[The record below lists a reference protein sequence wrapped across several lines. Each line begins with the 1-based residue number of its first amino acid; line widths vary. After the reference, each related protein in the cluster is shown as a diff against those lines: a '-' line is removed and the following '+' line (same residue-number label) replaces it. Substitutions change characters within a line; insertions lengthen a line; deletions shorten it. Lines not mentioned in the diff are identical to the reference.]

1 MINKERR
8 KYIRINSLNLLDISV
23 VENQIVVN
31 QGIGRTLNVSE
42 SGILLET
49 HFSVDLTSSLLLTI
63 AIENDL
69 ITINGKVAYC
79 KLGKNEMYET
89 GVQFLDMDE
98 SAMQVIG
105 KLVKSFKIHNISNS

>member
-1 MINKERR
+1 MTNKERR
-8 KYIRINSLNLLDISV
+8 KGVRIDALNLLEVSV

-49 HFSVDLTSSLLLTI
+49 HFSVDLKSSLSLTI

-69 ITINGKVAYC
+69 ITINGKVVYC
-79 KLGKNEMYET
+79 KPGKNEMYET
-89 GVQFLDMDE
+89 GAQFLDIDD
-98 SAMQVIG
+98 SARQIIG
-105 KLVKSFKIHNISNS
+105 KLIKAFRKHKKISY